1 MEVRVVATRALG
13 RVGGARAATT
23 LLKSLAHPHPL
34 PEGIVAMALLDVGAE
49 AIPSLSETLRSD
61 SAAQR
66 SMAAEALGPLEA
78 VAAWRDIAAL
88 LDDVDVR
95 VRVNAVRALGQLGV
109 PDAGDAVARCL
120 EPAGPAA
127 LRAEAACALGQIG
140 ADRYV
145 PLLVTGVENR
155 DHSVAHNS
163 AEALTKAGDAGYRA
177 LLMLAAGRAMDPIT
191 HGRHSRT
198 PISGRCAGTPI
209 SRPICR
215 CDRMTGALATVIRG
229 FAWFALAY
237 FLVLNTW
244 YLGLVIVAALETI
257 GTARRAPFAGHDEIF
272 QSALAPP
279 ITVVV
284 PARNEAATIVACVRG
299 LLHLRYPVHE
309 VVVIE
314 DGSTDDTFER
324 LREAFDLVDIP
335 RVIRNDVPIIGRI
348 NSTHA
353 PRNRENLVVVRK
365 DSIGRPADAVNVG
378 INVARYPLICRVDA
392 DSYLD
397 RDALLAAIK
406 PFIEDPQLVVAV
418 GGTIRVANGSTVED
432 GRIVDARMP
441 SGWLAR
447 IQTVEYLRA
456 FLLGRVG
463 WSRMRGMLFVS
474 GAFGLFR
481 RDVLVEIGGC
491 DVVSEGDDLEL
502 VTRLHHQFR
511 RARRRY
517 RLSFVAEPCCWTHVP
532 TTRAV
537 LARQRRRWAQTLAE
551 TLWIHREMICNPR
564 FGLMGLVVLPYYV
577 VFEMLGAIVEL
588 VALPMFAIGLAIGII
603 DPNLALLFVIF
614 GIGYAA
620 FLSIVALAVEEFSYH
635 RYTNWHDLG
644 VALIAAIVENVG
656 YRQMYV
662 WWRIRG
668 LVNAFRRRP
677 AVWLRPP
684 VTPTASTTSSVSAST
699 T

>member
-1 MEVRVVATRALG
+1 
-13 RVGGARAATT
+13 
-23 LLKSLAHPHPL
+23 
-34 PEGIVAMALLDVGAE
+34 
-49 AIPSLSETLRSD
+49 
-61 SAAQR
+61 
-66 SMAAEALGPLEA
+66 
-78 VAAWRDIAAL
+78 
-88 LDDVDVR
+88 
-95 VRVNAVRALGQLGV
+95 
-109 PDAGDAVARCL
+109 
-120 EPAGPAA
+120 
-127 LRAEAACALGQIG
+127 
-140 ADRYV
+140 
-145 PLLVTGVENR
+145 
-155 DHSVAHNS
+155 
-163 AEALTKAGDAGYRA
+163 
-177 LLMLAAGRAMDPIT
+177 
-191 HGRHSRT
+191 
-198 PISGRCAGTPI
+198 
-209 SRPICR
+209 
-215 CDRMTGALATVIRG
+215 MTGALATVIRG

-656 YRQMYV
+656 YRQMYA

-684 VTPTASTTSSVSAST
+684 VTPTVSTSSSTSSSTTSSTTSSVSAST